1 MVVRPSACWNA
12 ATVRPNQARSAMT
25 AIGSMVTVVRRCAY
39 SSATAETDSAYYTG
53 LYSLLDD
60 DEIIQ
65 FHKIENNHGLIE
77 EWEEEDL
84 INRLNFLSKGWY
96 VVNDENPDTLVYN
109 DARFGPMYA
118 SDTPMYGFGYQLFMN
133 NSNVL
138 SVTQQRPD
146 IDEETGEQMLSIL
159 WRRIWGKNIS
169 QK

>member
-1 MVVRPSACWNA
+1 M
-12 ATVRPNQARSAMT
+12 
-25 AIGSMVTVVRRCAY
+25 
-39 SSATAETDSAYYTG
+39 
-53 LYSLLDD
+53 
-60 DEIIQ
+60 
-65 FHKIENNHGLIE
+65 
-77 EWEEEDL
+77 
-84 INRLNFLSKGWY
+84 
-96 VVNDENPDTLVYN
+96 VNDENPDTLVYN